1 LKALTTCKMVM
12 SKPWP
17 PSHVSEVAKGLGIDL
32 RISGDVKNSLVTLLQ
47 SRLREITKQ
56 MELETLDKY
65 PGRKT
70 LDDPSRT
77 RLGFNR
83 TRGLMIDEISD
94 VESVSSAAVISANE
108 ELESYLRDIL
118 ISASEIANEDRVATI
133 KQRHL
138 DIAFSD
144 TVTNNNVQESEFS
157 VVQDEKH
164 TPLNSKFEILTSVS
178 LKNIVKQFSGK
189 KLENDALE
197 ELILLYYDNA
207 ADIEYNL
214 QKNIA
219 LGDIEE
225 IKNSHQKFE
234 QLMMLGWMR
243 RILKSA
249 SEKAESQGSN
259 IIKLDH
265 IVSVDY

>member
-1 LKALTTCKMVM
+1 MVM
-12 SKPWP
+12 SKPWA

-47 SRLREITKQ
+47 SKLREITKQ

-94 VESVSSAAVISANE
+94 VESVSSAAVVSANE

-144 TVTNNNVQESEFS
+144 SATHNNVQRSELS
-157 VVQDEKH
+157 VVQEEKH
-164 TPLNSKFEILTSVS
+164 NPLNSKFEILTSVS

-249 SEKAESQGSN
+249 SEKAETQGSN

>member
-1 LKALTTCKMVM
+1 M
-12 SKPWP
+12 SKPWA

-47 SRLREITKQ
+47 SKLREITKQ

-144 TVTNNNVQESEFS
+144 STTHNNVQRSELS
-157 VVQDEKH
+157 VVQEEH
-164 TPLNSKFEILTSVS
+164 NPLNSKFEILTSVS